1 MVRQMDNDD
10 ESVWRWHGEVMVTVM
25 VMVATMVVTMVV
37 VVAVGCVGT
46 VTDQTAEREK
56 RIGKKVFTK
65 ASVGEVHM

>member
-1 MVRQMDNDD
+1 MDDDD
-10 ESVWRWHGEVMVTVM
+10 ESVWRWHGEVMVMVVVVVM
-25 VMVATMVVTMVV
+25 VMVVTIVV
-37 VVAVGCVGT
+37 VVAVRCVGT